1 MVHNLL
7 LVQITRRGILLI
19 MASLITYK
27 LKYVTLKY
35 VKWFDINVLLKHW
48 KTSLNQYQ
56 TILSILVMN
65 SGCSFSTFRT
75 LHLQVK
81 RK

>member
-56 TILSILVMN
+56 TIFKY
-65 SGCSFSTFRT
+65 FSHEFW
-75 LHLQVK
+75 LQF
-81 RK
+81 

>member
-35 VKWFDINVLLKHW
+35 VKWFDINVL
-48 KTSLNQYQ
+48 
-56 TILSILVMN
+56 
-65 SGCSFSTFRT
+65 
-75 LHLQVK
+75 
-81 RK
+81 